1 MGDIHKDIQ
10 YDNECDIENDIGNGV
25 RELYRIF
32 KESCYVYNQEFTD
45 IVIKE
50 VNIKSEN
57 KNLAQICESIID
69 IIKSEKK

>member
-1 MGDIHKDIQ
+1 MGDIHKDVQ
-10 YDNECDIENDIGNGV
+10 YDNKCDIENDIGNGV

-50 VNIKSEN
+50 VHIKSGN
-57 KNLAQICESIID
+57 NSLVQICESIID